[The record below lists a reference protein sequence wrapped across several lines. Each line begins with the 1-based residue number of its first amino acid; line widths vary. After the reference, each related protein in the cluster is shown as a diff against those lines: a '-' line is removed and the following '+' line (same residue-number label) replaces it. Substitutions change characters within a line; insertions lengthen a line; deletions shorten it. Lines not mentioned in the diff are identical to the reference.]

1 MKLSKINEALY
12 NMGDSSILTEAV
24 TNAVFVQDKDTGC
37 FISKYVDWGDPDSLF
52 TEPDNIDDAMLF
64 PKYSWM
70 EEVQEY
76 LDELTDGSYSVD
88 DFVPVDHF
96 EYRGQSFEESLNEG
110 IGEVVQDR
118 FEKLNNLRKAVT
130 KALSGIDVMNSLEK
144 LKNYVT
150 VLEWIYKI
158 GTELKRSDENTVG
171 RKLKYI
177 DHYINQIYSSVE
189 SGQPVQESLLTESFN
204 KMGEVK

>member
-64 PKYSWM
+64 PKYSWA

-118 FEKLNNLRKAVT
+118 FEKLNNLKNAVT
-130 KALSGIDVMNSLEK
+130 KSLSGIDVMNSLEK
-144 LKNYVT
+144 FKNYVT
-150 VLEWIYKI
+150 VLEWIRRI
-158 GTELKRSDENTVG
+158 CAGLKNSNGDAE
-171 RKLKYI
+171 KLKYADFYI
-177 DHYINQIYSSVE
+177 DRITQAVE
-189 SGQPVQESLLTESFN
+189 SGQPVHESLLKESLE
-204 KMGEVK
+204 KIGENN